1 MNERSFFQRGEGYTL
16 AALASLCGGEL
27 RDAAMASRHVTGVAA
42 LKEAGPSDVALY
54 ENPNYAPDLAGS
66 QAGLIV
72 TSKRHATSVPIGF
85 AVLVVRHPQTAFGQ
99 IGRQLFP
106 AATKPVSSLSAG
118 VISPLA
124 SIHPAAFLESGVTVE
139 PFAIVGA
146 KAHIGTGTVLAS
158 GSVIGEGCQIGRHS
172 YIGIHVSIQHAL
184 IGNCVVLHPG
194 VRIGQDG
201 FGYVPGPT
209 GLEKVVQIGRVIIQD
224 GVEIGANTTI
234 DRGAV
239 RDTVI
244 GENTKIDNLVQIAH
258 NVTIGRNCVIVGQV
272 GIAGSV
278 TIGNGVAIGG
288 QSGVNGHVTIGDGA
302 QIAAVSVVAGD
313 VPAGARWGGT
323 PARPVRD
330 WIREMAQLKK
340 LGKTARRDERDDG

>member
-1 MNERSFFQRGEGYTL
+1 MIERSFFQRGEGYTL

-27 RDAAMASRHVTGVAA
+27 LNSAIADRRVTGVAA
-42 LKEAGPSDVALY
+42 LKEAGPDDVALY
-54 ENPNYAPDLAGS
+54 ENPSYSPDLAVS
-66 QAGLIV
+66 RAGLIV
-72 TSKRHATSVPIGF
+72 TSKRHAASIPEHF
-85 AVLVVRHPQTAFGQ
+85 PVLVARHPQTAFGQ
-99 IGRQLFP
+99 IGRSLFP
-106 AATKPVSSLSAG
+106 TATKPASLLTAGEISSL
-118 VISPLA
+118 A
-124 SIHPAAFLESGVTVE
+124 SVHPSAFLEPGVTIE

-146 KAHIGTGTVLAS
+146 RAHIGTGTVLAS
-158 GSVIGEGCQIGRHS
+158 GVVIGEGCQIGRYS
-172 YIGIHVSIQHAL
+172 YIGPHVSVQHAL
-184 IGNCVVLHPG
+184 IGNSVVLHPG

-201 FGYVPGPT
+201 FGYVPGPA

-272 GIAGSV
+272 GVAGSV